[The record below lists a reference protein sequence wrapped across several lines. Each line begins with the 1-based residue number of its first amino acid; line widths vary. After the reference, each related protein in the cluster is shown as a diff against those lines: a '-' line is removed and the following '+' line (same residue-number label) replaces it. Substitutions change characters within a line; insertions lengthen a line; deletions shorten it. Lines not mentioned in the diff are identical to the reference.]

1 MSKFLVETHYT
12 CTFKIVHELDRL
24 DEKALSDVDNRTD
37 GKVEIINVTIN
48 NRKTKKSDGKTA
60 IKKSDLHD
68 VKICGNTK
76 RWQGA
81 FELSK
86 ILANPAMV
94 PKEERFVND
103 LISTFEYS
111 EKERDDRIRIYLAL
125 AMGRTKDLRY
135 ATILEKT
142 LNDENEEILAA
153 VIYSLG
159 LINSQTSLEQLLLMF
174 EHESARV
181 RHQVV
186 VALGNYDG
194 DQVQIVLKQGLHDP
208 EPNVR
213 WDAAIALAKK
223 KDDSGRRIL
232 LDLMD
237 RKYLDSFPN
246 IDAVEQNQAILA
258 AIRSSRDILDD
269 ELRKVLLDL
278 MENDLNMKVRQAARN
293 TLK

>member
-1 MSKFLVETHYT
+1 MVIKNSENLP
-12 CTFKIVHELDRL
+12 
-24 DEKALSDVDNRTD
+24 
-37 GKVEIINVTIN
+37 N
-48 NRKTKKSDGKTA
+48 NFPAEKKSLLRVVIHSFFVVPFIIAIFGVLIFLMLRILTIEPRTA
-60 IKKSDLHD
+60 QDYLHD
-68 VKICGNTK
+68 VKIGGNTK

-86 ILANPAMV
+86 ILANPGMV
-94 PKEERFVND
+94 PREERFVND

-159 LINSQTSLEQLLLMF
+159 FINSPTSLGQLLLMF

-194 DQVQIVLKQGLHDP
+194 DQVQIVLKQALHDP

-213 WDAAIALAKK
+213 WDAAIALAKQ

-258 AIRSSRDILDD
+258 AIRASRDILDD
-269 ELRKVLLDL
+269 ELRQVLLDL

>member
-1 MSKFLVETHYT
+1 MAIK
-12 CTFKIVHELDRL
+12 
-24 DEKALSDVDNRTD
+24 NRENLPND
-37 GKVEIINVTIN
+37 FPAE
-48 NRKTKKSDGKTA
+48 KKSLLRVVIHSFFVVPFIIAIFGVLIFLMLRILTIEPRTA
-60 IKKSDLHD
+60 QDYLQD
-68 VKICGNTK
+68 VKIGGNTK

-86 ILANPAMV
+86 ILANPKMI

-125 AMGRTKDLRY
+125 AMGRTKDRRY

-142 LNDENEEILAA
+142 LNAENEEILAA

-159 LINSQTSLEQLLLMF
+159 LINSPTSLEQLLHMF

-194 DQVQIVLKQGLHDP
+194 NQVQIILKQGLHDP

-213 WDAAIALAKK
+213 WDAAIALAKQ

-258 AIRSSRDILDD
+258 AIRGSRDILDD
-269 ELRKVLLDL
+269 ELRQVLLDL

>member
-1 MSKFLVETHYT
+1 MVIKNSE
-12 CTFKIVHELDRL
+12 
-24 DEKALSDVDNRTD
+24 NPP
-37 GKVEIINVTIN
+37 N
-48 NRKTKKSDGKTA
+48 NFPAEKKSLLRVVIHSFFVVPFIIAIFGVLIFLMLRILTIEPRTA
-60 IKKSDLHD
+60 QDYLHD
-68 VKICGNTK
+68 VKIGGNTK

-86 ILANPAMV
+86 ILANPGMV
-94 PKEERFVND
+94 PREERFVND

-159 LINSQTSLEQLLLMF
+159 LINSRTSLERLLLMF
-174 EHESARV
+174 EHKSARV

-194 DQVQIVLKQGLHDP
+194 DQVQIILKQALHDP

-213 WDAAIALAKK
+213 WDAAIALAKQ

-269 ELRKVLLDL
+269 ELRNVLLDL
-278 MENDLNMKVRQAARN
+278 MENDLNMKIRQAARN

>member
-1 MSKFLVETHYT
+1 MVIKNSENLP
-12 CTFKIVHELDRL
+12 
-24 DEKALSDVDNRTD
+24 
-37 GKVEIINVTIN
+37 N
-48 NRKTKKSDGKTA
+48 NFPAEKKSLLKVVIHSFFVVPFIIAIFGVLIFLMLRILTLEPRTA
-60 IKKSDLHD
+60 QDYLHD
-68 VKICGNTK
+68 VKIGGNTK

-86 ILANPAMV
+86 ILANPGMV
-94 PKEERFVND
+94 PREERFVND

-159 LINSQTSLEQLLLMF
+159 FINSPTSLEQLLLMF

-194 DQVQIVLKQGLHDP
+194 DQVQIILKQALHDP

-213 WDAAIALAKK
+213 WDAAIALAKQ

-269 ELRKVLLDL
+269 ELREVLLDL

>member
-1 MSKFLVETHYT
+1 MVIKNSENLPNNFP
-12 CTFKIVHELDRL
+12 
-24 DEKALSDVDNRTD
+24 DEKKSLLRVVIHSFFVVPFIIAIFGVLIFLMLRILTIEPRTAQD
-37 GKVEIINVTIN
+37 Y
-48 NRKTKKSDGKTA
+48 
-60 IKKSDLHD
+60 LHD
-68 VKICGNTK
+68 VKIGGNTK

-86 ILANPAMV
+86 ILANPGMV
-94 PKEERFVND
+94 PREERFVND

-159 LINSQTSLEQLLLMF
+159 FINSPTSLEQLLLMF
-174 EHESARV
+174 EHKSSRV

-194 DQVQIVLKQGLHDP
+194 DQVQIILKQALHDP

-213 WDAAIALAKK
+213 WDAAIALAKQ
-223 KDDSGRRIL
+223 KDDSGRGIL

-246 IDAVEQNQAILA
+246 IDAVEQNQAIIA
-258 AIRSSRDILDD
+258 AIRASRDILDD
-269 ELRKVLLDL
+269 ELRQVLLDL
-278 MENDLNMKVRQAARN
+278 MENDLNMKVSQAARN

>member
-1 MSKFLVETHYT
+1 MVIKNSENLP
-12 CTFKIVHELDRL
+12 
-24 DEKALSDVDNRTD
+24 
-37 GKVEIINVTIN
+37 N
-48 NRKTKKSDGKTA
+48 NFPAEKKSLLRVVIHSFFVVPFIIAIFGVLIFLMLRILTIEPRTA
-60 IKKSDLHD
+60 QDYLHD
-68 VKICGNTK
+68 VKIGGNTK

-86 ILANPAMV
+86 ILANPGMV
-94 PKEERFVND
+94 PREERFVND

-159 LINSQTSLEQLLLMF
+159 LINSPTSLEQLLLMF
-174 EHESARV
+174 EHKSARV

-194 DQVQIVLKQGLHDP
+194 DQVQIVLKQALHDP

-213 WDAAIALAKK
+213 WDAAIALAKQ

-269 ELRKVLLDL
+269 ELRNVLLDL
-278 MENDLNMKVRQAARN
+278 MENDLNMKIRQAARN

>member
-1 MSKFLVETHYT
+1 MVIKNSENLP
-12 CTFKIVHELDRL
+12 
-24 DEKALSDVDNRTD
+24 
-37 GKVEIINVTIN
+37 N
-48 NRKTKKSDGKTA
+48 NFPAEKKSLLRVVIHSFFVVPFIIAIFGVLIFLMLRILTIEPRTA
-60 IKKSDLHD
+60 QDYLHD
-68 VKICGNTK
+68 VKIGGNTK

-86 ILANPAMV
+86 ILANPGMV
-94 PKEERFVND
+94 PREERFVND

-159 LINSQTSLEQLLLMF
+159 FINSPTSLEQLLLMF

-194 DQVQIVLKQGLHDP
+194 DQVQIILKQALHDP

-213 WDAAIALAKK
+213 WDAAIALAKQ

-269 ELRKVLLDL
+269 ELRNVLLDL
-278 MENDLNMKVRQAARN
+278 MENDLNMKIRQAARN

>member
-1 MSKFLVETHYT
+1 MVIKNSENLP
-12 CTFKIVHELDRL
+12 
-24 DEKALSDVDNRTD
+24 
-37 GKVEIINVTIN
+37 N
-48 NRKTKKSDGKTA
+48 NFPAEKKSLLRVVIHSFFVVPFIIAIFGVLIFLMLRILTIEPRTA
-60 IKKSDLHD
+60 QDYLHD
-68 VKICGNTK
+68 VKIGGNTK

-86 ILANPAMV
+86 ILANPGMV
-94 PKEERFVND
+94 PREERFVND

-159 LINSQTSLEQLLLMF
+159 FINSPTSLEQLLLMF

-194 DQVQIVLKQGLHDP
+194 DQVQIVLKQALHDP

-213 WDAAIALAKK
+213 WDAAIALAKQ
-223 KDDSGRRIL
+223 KDDSGRTIL

-269 ELRKVLLDL
+269 ELRQVLLDL

>member
-1 MSKFLVETHYT
+1 MVIKNSENLP
-12 CTFKIVHELDRL
+12 
-24 DEKALSDVDNRTD
+24 
-37 GKVEIINVTIN
+37 N
-48 NRKTKKSDGKTA
+48 NFPAEKKSLLRVVIHSFFVVPFIIAIFGVLIFLMLRILTIEPRTA
-60 IKKSDLHD
+60 QDYLHD
-68 VKICGNTK
+68 VKIGGNTK

-86 ILANPAMV
+86 ILANPGMV
-94 PKEERFVND
+94 PREERFVND

-142 LNDENEEILAA
+142 LNAENEEILAA
-153 VIYSLG
+153 AIYSLG
-159 LINSQTSLEQLLLMF
+159 LINSPTSLEQLLLMF

-181 RHQVV
+181 RHQAV

-194 DQVQIVLKQGLHDP
+194 DQVQTVLKQALHDP

-213 WDAAIALAKK
+213 WDAAIALAKQ

-258 AIRSSRDILDD
+258 AIRASRDILDD
-269 ELRKVLLDL
+269 ELRQVLLDL

>member
-1 MSKFLVETHYT
+1 VIHSFFVVPFIIAIFGVLIFLMLRILTIEP
-12 CTFKIVHELDRL
+12 
-24 DEKALSDVDNRTD
+24 RTAQD
-37 GKVEIINVTIN
+37 Y
-48 NRKTKKSDGKTA
+48 
-60 IKKSDLHD
+60 LHD
-68 VKICGNTK
+68 VKIGGNTK

-86 ILANPAMV
+86 ILANPGMV
-94 PKEERFVND
+94 PREERFVND

-159 LINSQTSLEQLLLMF
+159 FINSPTSLEQLLLMF
-174 EHESARV
+174 EHKSSRV

-194 DQVQIVLKQGLHDP
+194 DQVQIVLKQALHDP

-213 WDAAIALAKK
+213 WDAAIALAKQ
-223 KDDSGRRIL
+223 KDDSGRGIL

-246 IDAVEQNQAILA
+246 IDAVEQNQAIIA
-258 AIRSSRDILDD
+258 AIRASRDILDD
-269 ELRKVLLDL
+269 ELRQVLLDL
-278 MENDLNMKVRQAARN
+278 MENDLNMKVSQAARN

>member
-1 MSKFLVETHYT
+1 MVIKNSENLP
-12 CTFKIVHELDRL
+12 
-24 DEKALSDVDNRTD
+24 
-37 GKVEIINVTIN
+37 N
-48 NRKTKKSDGKTA
+48 NFPAEKKSLLRVVIHSFFVVPFIIAIFGVLIFLMLRILTIEPRTA
-60 IKKSDLHD
+60 QDYLHD
-68 VKICGNTK
+68 VKIGGNTK

-86 ILANPAMV
+86 ILANPGMV
-94 PKEERFVND
+94 PREERFVND

-159 LINSQTSLEQLLLMF
+159 LINSPTSLEQLLLMF

-194 DQVQIVLKQGLHDP
+194 DQVQIILKQALHDP

-213 WDAAIALAKK
+213 WDAAIALAKQ

-258 AIRSSRDILDD
+258 AIRASRDILDD
-269 ELRKVLLDL
+269 ELRNVLLDL
-278 MENDLNMKVRQAARN
+278 MENDLNMKIRQAARN

>member
-1 MSKFLVETHYT
+1 MVIKNSE
-12 CTFKIVHELDRL
+12 
-24 DEKALSDVDNRTD
+24 NPP
-37 GKVEIINVTIN
+37 N
-48 NRKTKKSDGKTA
+48 NFPAEKKSLLRVVIHSFFVVPFIIAIFGVLIFLMLRILTIEPRTA
-60 IKKSDLHD
+60 QDYLHD
-68 VKICGNTK
+68 VKIGGNTK

-86 ILANPAMV
+86 ILANPGMV
-94 PKEERFVND
+94 PREERFVND

-159 LINSQTSLEQLLLMF
+159 FINSPTSLEQLLLMF

-194 DQVQIVLKQGLHDP
+194 DQVQIVLKQALHDP

-213 WDAAIALAKK
+213 WDAAIALAKQ

-269 ELRKVLLDL
+269 ELRQVLLDL

>member
-1 MSKFLVETHYT
+1 MVIKNSENLP
-12 CTFKIVHELDRL
+12 
-24 DEKALSDVDNRTD
+24 DNLPA
-37 GKVEIINVTIN
+37 E
-48 NRKTKKSDGKTA
+48 KKSLLRVVIHSFFVVPFIIAIFGVLIFLMLRILTIEPRTA
-60 IKKSDLHD
+60 QDYLHD
-68 VKICGNTK
+68 VKIGGNTK

-86 ILANPAMV
+86 ILANPGMV
-94 PKEERFVND
+94 PREERFVND

-159 LINSQTSLEQLLLMF
+159 LINSPTSLEQLLLMF

-194 DQVQIVLKQGLHDP
+194 DQVQIILKQALHDP

-213 WDAAIALAKK
+213 WDASIALAKQ

-269 ELRKVLLDL
+269 ELRNVLLDL
-278 MENDLNMKVRQAARN
+278 MENDLNMKIRQAARN

>member
-1 MSKFLVETHYT
+1 MVIKNSENLP
-12 CTFKIVHELDRL
+12 
-24 DEKALSDVDNRTD
+24 
-37 GKVEIINVTIN
+37 N
-48 NRKTKKSDGKTA
+48 NFPAEKKSLLKVVIHSFFVVPFIIAIFGVLIFLMLRILTIEPRTA
-60 IKKSDLHD
+60 QDYLHD
-68 VKICGNTK
+68 VKIGGNTK

-86 ILANPAMV
+86 ILANPGMV
-94 PKEERFVND
+94 PREERFVND

-159 LINSQTSLEQLLLMF
+159 FINSPTSLEQLLLMF
-174 EHESARV
+174 EHKSSRV

-194 DQVQIVLKQGLHDP
+194 DQVQIVLKQALHDP

-213 WDAAIALAKK
+213 WDAAIALAKQ

-246 IDAVEQNQAILA
+246 IDAVEQNQAIIA
-258 AIRSSRDILDD
+258 AIRASRDILDD
-269 ELRKVLLDL
+269 ELRQVLLDL

>member
-1 MSKFLVETHYT
+1 MVIKNS
-12 CTFKIVHELDRL
+12 
-24 DEKALSDVDNRTD
+24 EKLP
-37 GKVEIINVTIN
+37 N
-48 NRKTKKSDGKTA
+48 NFPAEKKSLLRVVIHSFFVVPFIIAIFGVLIFLMLRILTIEPRTA
-60 IKKSDLHD
+60 QDYLHD
-68 VKICGNTK
+68 VKIGGNTK

-86 ILANPAMV
+86 ILANPGMV
-94 PKEERFVND
+94 PREERFVND

-159 LINSQTSLEQLLLMF
+159 LINSPTSLEQLLLMF

-194 DQVQIVLKQGLHDP
+194 DQVQIVLKQALHDP

-213 WDAAIALAKK
+213 WDAAIALAKQ

-269 ELRKVLLDL
+269 ELRQVLLDL

>member
-1 MSKFLVETHYT
+1 MVIKNS
-12 CTFKIVHELDRL
+12 
-24 DEKALSDVDNRTD
+24 EKLP
-37 GKVEIINVTIN
+37 N
-48 NRKTKKSDGKTA
+48 NFPAEKKSLLRVVIHSFFVVPFIIAIFGVLIFLMLRILTIEPRTA
-60 IKKSDLHD
+60 QDYLHD
-68 VKICGNTK
+68 VKIGGNTK

-86 ILANPAMV
+86 ILANPGMV
-94 PKEERFVND
+94 PREERFVND

-159 LINSQTSLEQLLLMF
+159 FINSPTSLEQLLLMF

-194 DQVQIVLKQGLHDP
+194 DQVQIILKQALHDP

-213 WDAAIALAKK
+213 WDAAIALAKQ

-269 ELRKVLLDL
+269 ELRNVLLDL
-278 MENDLNMKVRQAARN
+278 MENDLNMKIRQAARN

>member
-1 MSKFLVETHYT
+1 MVIKNSENLP
-12 CTFKIVHELDRL
+12 
-24 DEKALSDVDNRTD
+24 
-37 GKVEIINVTIN
+37 N
-48 NRKTKKSDGKTA
+48 NFPEEKKSLLRVVIHSFFVVPFIIAIFGVLIFLMLRILTIEPRTA
-60 IKKSDLHD
+60 QDYLHD
-68 VKICGNTK
+68 VKIGGNTK

-181 RHQVV
+181 RHQVM

>member
-1 MSKFLVETHYT
+1 MVIKNSE
-12 CTFKIVHELDRL
+12 
-24 DEKALSDVDNRTD
+24 NPP
-37 GKVEIINVTIN
+37 N
-48 NRKTKKSDGKTA
+48 NFPAEKKSLLRVVIHSFFVVPFIIAIFGVLIFLMLRILTIEPRTA
-60 IKKSDLHD
+60 QDYLHD
-68 VKICGNTK
+68 VKIGGNTK

-86 ILANPAMV
+86 ILANPGMV
-94 PKEERFVND
+94 PREERFVND

-159 LINSQTSLEQLLLMF
+159 FINSPTSLEQLLLMF

-194 DQVQIVLKQGLHDP
+194 DQVQIVLKQALHDP

-213 WDAAIALAKK
+213 WDAAIALAKQ

-246 IDAVEQNQAILA
+246 INAVEQNQAILA

-269 ELRKVLLDL
+269 ELRQVLLDL

>member
-1 MSKFLVETHYT
+1 MVIKNSENLPNNFP
-12 CTFKIVHELDRL
+12 
-24 DEKALSDVDNRTD
+24 DEKKSLLRVVIHSFFVVPFIIAIFGVLIFLMLRILTIEPRTAQD
-37 GKVEIINVTIN
+37 Y
-48 NRKTKKSDGKTA
+48 
-60 IKKSDLHD
+60 LHD
-68 VKICGNTK
+68 VKIGGNTK

-86 ILANPAMV
+86 ILANPGMV
-94 PKEERFVND
+94 PREERFVND

-159 LINSQTSLEQLLLMF
+159 FINSPTSLEQLLLMF
-174 EHESARV
+174 EHKSSRV

-194 DQVQIVLKQGLHDP
+194 DQVQIVLKQALHDP

-213 WDAAIALAKK
+213 WDAAIALAKQ
-223 KDDSGRRIL
+223 KDDSGRGIL

-246 IDAVEQNQAILA
+246 IDAVEQNQAIIA
-258 AIRSSRDILDD
+258 AIRASRDILDD
-269 ELRKVLLDL
+269 ELRQVLLDL
-278 MENDLNMKVRQAARN
+278 MENDLNMKVSQAARN

>member
-1 MSKFLVETHYT
+1 M
-12 CTFKIVHELDRL
+12 
-24 DEKALSDVDNRTD
+24 
-37 GKVEIINVTIN
+37 TIKNSENLPN
-48 NRKTKKSDGKTA
+48 NFPAEKKSLLRVVIHSFFVVPFIIAIFGVLIFLMLRILTIEPRTA
-60 IKKSDLHD
+60 QDYLHD
-68 VKICGNTK
+68 VKIGGNTK

-103 LISTFEYS
+103 LISTFECS

-159 LINSQTSLEQLLLMF
+159 LINSRTSLEQLLLMF

>member
-1 MSKFLVETHYT
+1 MVIKNSENLP
-12 CTFKIVHELDRL
+12 
-24 DEKALSDVDNRTD
+24 
-37 GKVEIINVTIN
+37 N
-48 NRKTKKSDGKTA
+48 NFPAEKKSLFRVVIHSFFVVPFIIAIFGVLIFLMLRILTIEPRTA
-60 IKKSDLHD
+60 QDYLHD
-68 VKICGNTK
+68 VKIGGNTK

-86 ILANPAMV
+86 ILANPGMV
-94 PKEERFVND
+94 PREERFVND

-159 LINSQTSLEQLLLMF
+159 FINSPTSLEQLLLMF
-174 EHESARV
+174 EHKSARV

-194 DQVQIVLKQGLHDP
+194 DQVQIVLKQALHDP

-213 WDAAIALAKK
+213 WDAAIALAKQ

-269 ELRKVLLDL
+269 ELRQVLLDL

>member
-1 MSKFLVETHYT
+1 MAIK
-12 CTFKIVHELDRL
+12 
-24 DEKALSDVDNRTD
+24 NRENLPND
-37 GKVEIINVTIN
+37 FPAE
-48 NRKTKKSDGKTA
+48 KKSLLRVVIHSFFVVPFIIAIFGVLIFLMLRILTIEPRTA
-60 IKKSDLHD
+60 QDYLQD
-68 VKICGNTK
+68 VKIGGNTK

-86 ILANPAMV
+86 ILANPKMI

-125 AMGRTKDLRY
+125 AMGRTKDRRY

-142 LNDENEEILAA
+142 LNAENEEILAA

-159 LINSQTSLEQLLLMF
+159 LINSPTSLEQLLHMF

-194 DQVQIVLKQGLHDP
+194 DQVQIVLKQALHDP

-213 WDAAIALAKK
+213 WDAAIALAKQ

-258 AIRSSRDILDD
+258 AIRGSRDILDG
-269 ELRKVLLDL
+269 ELRQVLLDL

>member
-1 MSKFLVETHYT
+1 MLRILTIEP
-12 CTFKIVHELDRL
+12 
-24 DEKALSDVDNRTD
+24 RTAQD
-37 GKVEIINVTIN
+37 Y
-48 NRKTKKSDGKTA
+48 
-60 IKKSDLHD
+60 LHD
-68 VKICGNTK
+68 VKIGGNTK

-86 ILANPAMV
+86 ILANPGMV
-94 PKEERFVND
+94 PREERFVND

>member
-1 MSKFLVETHYT
+1 MVIKNS
-12 CTFKIVHELDRL
+12 
-24 DEKALSDVDNRTD
+24 EKLP
-37 GKVEIINVTIN
+37 N
-48 NRKTKKSDGKTA
+48 NFPAEKKSLLRVVIHSFFVVPFIIAIFGVLIFLMLRILTIEPRTA
-60 IKKSDLHD
+60 QDYLHD
-68 VKICGNTK
+68 VKIGGNTK

-86 ILANPAMV
+86 ILANPGMV
-94 PKEERFVND
+94 PREERFVND

-159 LINSQTSLEQLLLMF
+159 LINSRTSLERLLLMF
-174 EHESARV
+174 EHKSARV

-194 DQVQIVLKQGLHDP
+194 DQVQIILKQALHDP

-213 WDAAIALAKK
+213 WDAAIALAKQ

-269 ELRKVLLDL
+269 ELRNVLLDL
-278 MENDLNMKVRQAARN
+278 MENDLNMKIRQAARN

>member
-1 MSKFLVETHYT
+1 MVIKNSENLP
-12 CTFKIVHELDRL
+12 
-24 DEKALSDVDNRTD
+24 
-37 GKVEIINVTIN
+37 N
-48 NRKTKKSDGKTA
+48 NFPAEKKSLLKVVIHSFFVVPFIIAIFGVLIFLMLRILTIEPRTA
-60 IKKSDLHD
+60 QDYLHD
-68 VKICGNTK
+68 VKIGGNTK

-86 ILANPAMV
+86 ILANPGMV
-94 PKEERFVND
+94 PREERFVND

-159 LINSQTSLEQLLLMF
+159 FINSPTSLEQLLLMF

-194 DQVQIVLKQGLHDP
+194 DQVQIVLKQALHDL

-213 WDAAIALAKK
+213 WDAAIALAKQ

-258 AIRSSRDILDD
+258 SIRASRDILDD
-269 ELRKVLLDL
+269 ELRQVLLDL

>member
-1 MSKFLVETHYT
+1 MAIK
-12 CTFKIVHELDRL
+12 
-24 DEKALSDVDNRTD
+24 NRENLPND
-37 GKVEIINVTIN
+37 FPAE
-48 NRKTKKSDGKTA
+48 KKSLLRVVIHSFFVVPFIIAIFGVLIFLMLRILTIEPRTA
-60 IKKSDLHD
+60 QDYLQD
-68 VKICGNTK
+68 VKIGGNTK

-86 ILANPAMV
+86 ILANPKMI

-159 LINSQTSLEQLLLMF
+159 LINSPTSLEQLLHMF

-194 DQVQIVLKQGLHDP
+194 NQVQIILKQGLHDP

-213 WDAAIALAKK
+213 WDAAIALAKQ

-258 AIRSSRDILDD
+258 AIRASRDILDD
-269 ELRKVLLDL
+269 ELRQVLLDL

>member
-1 MSKFLVETHYT
+1 MVIKNSE
-12 CTFKIVHELDRL
+12 
-24 DEKALSDVDNRTD
+24 NPP
-37 GKVEIINVTIN
+37 N
-48 NRKTKKSDGKTA
+48 NFPAEKKSLLRVVIHSFFVVPFIIAIFGVLIFLMLRILTIEPRTA
-60 IKKSDLHD
+60 QDYLHD
-68 VKICGNTK
+68 VKIGGNTK

-86 ILANPAMV
+86 ILANPGMV
-94 PKEERFVND
+94 PREERFVND

-159 LINSQTSLEQLLLMF
+159 FINSPTSLEQLLLMF
-174 EHESARV
+174 EHKSARV

-194 DQVQIVLKQGLHDP
+194 DQVQIILKQALHDP

-213 WDAAIALAKK
+213 WDAAIALAKQ
-223 KDDSGRRIL
+223 KDDSGRTIL

-269 ELRKVLLDL
+269 ELRQVLLDL

>member
-1 MSKFLVETHYT
+1 MVIKNS
-12 CTFKIVHELDRL
+12 
-24 DEKALSDVDNRTD
+24 EKLP
-37 GKVEIINVTIN
+37 N
-48 NRKTKKSDGKTA
+48 NFPAEKKSLLRVVIHSFFVVPFIIAIFGVLIFLMLRILTIEPRTA
-60 IKKSDLHD
+60 QDYLHD
-68 VKICGNTK
+68 VKIGGNTK

-86 ILANPAMV
+86 ILANPGMV
-94 PKEERFVND
+94 PREERFVND

-125 AMGRTKDLRY
+125 AMGRTKDRRY

-159 LINSQTSLEQLLLMF
+159 LINSPTSLEQLLLMF

-194 DQVQIVLKQGLHDP
+194 DQVQIILKQALHDP

-213 WDAAIALAKK
+213 WDAAIALAKQ

-269 ELRKVLLDL
+269 ELRNVLLDL
-278 MENDLNMKVRQAARN
+278 MENDLNMKIRQAARN

>member
-1 MSKFLVETHYT
+1 MVIKNSENLP
-12 CTFKIVHELDRL
+12 
-24 DEKALSDVDNRTD
+24 
-37 GKVEIINVTIN
+37 N
-48 NRKTKKSDGKTA
+48 NFPEEKKSLLRVVIHSFFVVPFIIAIFGVLIFLMLRILTIEPRTA
-60 IKKSDLHD
+60 QDYLHD
-68 VKICGNTK
+68 VKIGGNTK

-86 ILANPAMV
+86 ILANPGMV
-94 PKEERFVND
+94 PREERFVND

-159 LINSQTSLEQLLLMF
+159 LINSRTSLERLLLMF
-174 EHESARV
+174 EHKSARV

-194 DQVQIVLKQGLHDP
+194 DQVQIILKQALHDP

-213 WDAAIALAKK
+213 WDAAIALAKQ

-269 ELRKVLLDL
+269 ELRNVLLDL
-278 MENDLNMKVRQAARN
+278 MENDLNMKIRQAARN

>member
-1 MSKFLVETHYT
+1 MVIKNSENLP
-12 CTFKIVHELDRL
+12 
-24 DEKALSDVDNRTD
+24 
-37 GKVEIINVTIN
+37 N
-48 NRKTKKSDGKTA
+48 NFPAEKKSLLRVVIHSFFVVPFIIAIFGVLIFLMLRILTIEPRTA
-60 IKKSDLHD
+60 QDYLHD
-68 VKICGNTK
+68 VKIGGNTK

-86 ILANPAMV
+86 ILANPGMV
-94 PKEERFVND
+94 PREERFVND

-159 LINSQTSLEQLLLMF
+159 LINSPTSLEQLLLMF

-194 DQVQIVLKQGLHDP
+194 DQVQIILKQALHDP

-213 WDAAIALAKK
+213 WDAAIALAKQ

-246 IDAVEQNQAILA
+246 IDAVEQNQALLA

-269 ELRKVLLDL
+269 ELRQVLLDL

>member
-1 MSKFLVETHYT
+1 MVIKNSENLP
-12 CTFKIVHELDRL
+12 
-24 DEKALSDVDNRTD
+24 
-37 GKVEIINVTIN
+37 N
-48 NRKTKKSDGKTA
+48 NFPAEKKSLLRVVIHSFFVVPFIIAIFGVLIFLMLRILTIEPRTA
-60 IKKSDLHD
+60 QDYLHD
-68 VKICGNTK
+68 VKIGGNTK

-86 ILANPAMV
+86 ILANPGMV
-94 PKEERFVND
+94 PREERFVND

-159 LINSQTSLEQLLLMF
+159 LINSPTSLEQLLLMF

-186 VALGNYDG
+186 VALGNYDD
-194 DQVQIVLKQGLHDP
+194 DQVQIVLKQALHDP

-213 WDAAIALAKK
+213 WDAAIALAKQ

-269 ELRKVLLDL
+269 ELRQVLLDL

>member
-1 MSKFLVETHYT
+1 MVIKNSENLP
-12 CTFKIVHELDRL
+12 
-24 DEKALSDVDNRTD
+24 
-37 GKVEIINVTIN
+37 N
-48 NRKTKKSDGKTA
+48 NFPAEKKSLLKVVIHSFFVVPFIIAIFGVLIFLMLRILTIEPRTA
-60 IKKSDLHD
+60 QDYLHD
-68 VKICGNTK
+68 VKIGGNTK

-86 ILANPAMV
+86 ILANPGMV
-94 PKEERFVND
+94 PREERFVND

-125 AMGRTKDLRY
+125 AMGRTKDWRY

-142 LNDENEEILAA
+142 LNAENEEILAA

-159 LINSQTSLEQLLLMF
+159 FINSPTSLEQLLLMF

-194 DQVQIVLKQGLHDP
+194 DQVQIVLKQALHDP

-213 WDAAIALAKK
+213 WDAAIALAKQ

-258 AIRSSRDILDD
+258 SIRASRDILDD
-269 ELRKVLLDL
+269 ELRQVLLDL

>member
-1 MSKFLVETHYT
+1 MVIKNSENLP
-12 CTFKIVHELDRL
+12 
-24 DEKALSDVDNRTD
+24 
-37 GKVEIINVTIN
+37 N
-48 NRKTKKSDGKTA
+48 NFPAEKKSLLRVVIHSFFVVPFIIAIFGVLIFLMLRILTIEPRTA
-60 IKKSDLHD
+60 QDYLHD
-68 VKICGNTK
+68 VKIGGNTK

-86 ILANPAMV
+86 ILANPEMV

-159 LINSQTSLEQLLLMF
+159 LINSPTSLEQLLLMF
-174 EHESARV
+174 EHKSARV

-213 WDAAIALAKK
+213 WDAAIALAKQ

-269 ELRKVLLDL
+269 ELRNVLLDL

>member
-1 MSKFLVETHYT
+1 MAIK
-12 CTFKIVHELDRL
+12 
-24 DEKALSDVDNRTD
+24 NRENLPND
-37 GKVEIINVTIN
+37 FPAE
-48 NRKTKKSDGKTA
+48 KKSLLRVVIHSFFVVPFIIAIFGVLIFLMLRILTIEPRTA
-60 IKKSDLHD
+60 QDYLQD
-68 VKICGNTK
+68 VKIGGNTK

-86 ILANPAMV
+86 ILANPKMI

-125 AMGRTKDLRY
+125 AMGRTKDRRY

-159 LINSQTSLEQLLLMF
+159 LINSPTSLEQLLHMF

-194 DQVQIVLKQGLHDP
+194 DQVQIILKQALHDP

-213 WDAAIALAKK
+213 WDAAIALAKQ

-258 AIRSSRDILDD
+258 AIRASRDILDD
-269 ELRKVLLDL
+269 ELRQVLLDL

>member
-1 MSKFLVETHYT
+1 MAIKNSENLPNDFPAE
-12 CTFKIVHELDRL
+12 
-24 DEKALSDVDNRTD
+24 
-37 GKVEIINVTIN
+37 
-48 NRKTKKSDGKTA
+48 KKSILKVVIHSFFVVPFIIAIFGVLIFLMLRILTIEPRTA
-60 IKKSDLHD
+60 QDYLHD
-68 VKICGNTK
+68 VKIGGNTK

-86 ILANPAMV
+86 ILANPGMV
-94 PKEERFVND
+94 PREERFVND

-125 AMGRTKDLRY
+125 AMGRTKDWRY

-142 LNDENEEILAA
+142 LNAENEEILAA

-159 LINSQTSLEQLLLMF
+159 LINSPTSLEQMLHMF

-194 DQVQIVLKQGLHDP
+194 DQVQIVLKQALHDP

-213 WDAAIALAKK
+213 WDAAIALAKQ
-223 KDDSGRRIL
+223 KDDSGRTIL

-269 ELRKVLLDL
+269 ELRQVLLDL

>member
-1 MSKFLVETHYT
+1 MVIKNSENLP
-12 CTFKIVHELDRL
+12 
-24 DEKALSDVDNRTD
+24 
-37 GKVEIINVTIN
+37 N
-48 NRKTKKSDGKTA
+48 NFPAEKKSLLRVVIHSFFVVPFIIAIFGVLIFLMLRILTIEPRTA
-60 IKKSDLHD
+60 QDYLHD
-68 VKICGNTK
+68 VKIGGNTK

-86 ILANPAMV
+86 ILANPGMV
-94 PKEERFVND
+94 PREERFVND

-159 LINSQTSLEQLLLMF
+159 FINSPTSLEQLLLMF

-194 DQVQIVLKQGLHDP
+194 DQVQIILKQALHDP

-213 WDAAIALAKK
+213 WDAAIALAKQ

-258 AIRSSRDILDD
+258 AIRASRNILDD
-269 ELRKVLLDL
+269 ELRQVLMDL

>member
-1 MSKFLVETHYT
+1 MVMKNSENLP
-12 CTFKIVHELDRL
+12 
-24 DEKALSDVDNRTD
+24 DNLPA
-37 GKVEIINVTIN
+37 E
-48 NRKTKKSDGKTA
+48 KKSLLRVVIHSFFVVPFIIAIFGVLIFLMLRILTIEPRTA
-60 IKKSDLHD
+60 QDYLHD
-68 VKICGNTK
+68 VKIGGNTK

-86 ILANPAMV
+86 ILANPGMV
-94 PKEERFVND
+94 PREERFVND

-159 LINSQTSLEQLLLMF
+159 LINSRTSLERLLLMF
-174 EHESARV
+174 EHKSARV

-194 DQVQIVLKQGLHDP
+194 DQVQIILKQALHDP

-213 WDAAIALAKK
+213 WDAAIALAKQ

-269 ELRKVLLDL
+269 ELRNVLLDL
-278 MENDLNMKVRQAARN
+278 MENDLNMKIRQAARN

>member
-1 MSKFLVETHYT
+1 MVIKNSENLP
-12 CTFKIVHELDRL
+12 
-24 DEKALSDVDNRTD
+24 
-37 GKVEIINVTIN
+37 N
-48 NRKTKKSDGKTA
+48 NFPAEKKSLLKVVIHSFFVVPFIIAIFGVLIFLMLRILTIEPRTA
-60 IKKSDLHD
+60 QDYLHD
-68 VKICGNTK
+68 VKIGGNTK

-86 ILANPAMV
+86 ILANPGMV
-94 PKEERFVND
+94 PREERFVND

-159 LINSQTSLEQLLLMF
+159 FINSPTSLEQLLLMF

-186 VALGNYDG
+186 VALGNYDD
-194 DQVQIVLKQGLHDP
+194 DQVQIVLKQALHDP

-213 WDAAIALAKK
+213 WDAAIALAKQ

-269 ELRKVLLDL
+269 ELRQVLLDL

>member
-1 MSKFLVETHYT
+1 MVIKNSENLP
-12 CTFKIVHELDRL
+12 
-24 DEKALSDVDNRTD
+24 
-37 GKVEIINVTIN
+37 N
-48 NRKTKKSDGKTA
+48 NFPAEKKSLLRVVIHSFFVVPFIIAIFGVLIFLMLRILTIEPRTA
-60 IKKSDLHD
+60 QDYLHD
-68 VKICGNTK
+68 VKIGGNTK

-86 ILANPAMV
+86 ILANPGMV
-94 PKEERFVND
+94 PREERFVND

-159 LINSQTSLEQLLLMF
+159 FINSPTSLEQLLLMF

-194 DQVQIVLKQGLHDP
+194 DQVQIILKQALNDS

-213 WDAAIALAKK
+213 WDAAIALAKQ

-258 AIRSSRDILDD
+258 AIRASRDILDD
-269 ELRKVLLDL
+269 ELRQVLLDL